1 MMYRRTHRRIYSMR
15 NKRMEVTKREVIAS
29 VVIVA
34 LMLIVGFIIS
44 GKISD
49 LTKSAANTYISIKKN
64 NTIIST
70 LKQ

>member
-1 MMYRRTHRRIYSMR
+1 
-15 NKRMEVTKREVIAS
+15 MEVTKREVIAS